1 MNQFLRIYPQS
12 LFERNYGGDLPIHI
26 ACRQGA
32 GKDIIKI
39 MLEKGVGTSKETDCE
54 GRLPLHLAACSSD
67 IHLNSIQ
74 DLITYNEK
82 AARTPDDFGL
92 LPLHWACTKNATAG
106 SVETI
111 IKIYPYAIEHKDVY
125 GKLPMDRLEK
135 SSNPEKARIVELLSR
150 DVSSWS
156 SAMLST
162 IVELSSKIAAAEKM
176 KEESKEKERECKVLM
191 DQNTRS
197 FNEINALVE
206 KIHDMQDQFVHK
218 VRTLK
223 RAHAVDLQ
231 QQKQQYEEETM
242 VLGSEKDFAEKK
254 SQDLKIL
261 VDELV
266 EQLKI
271 QKSLVDE
278 KEVSRVELKKK
289 AMELLSKIEG
299 TQKEIEMRSEDT
311 ENLKMYQVKLKY
323 EIEKRDQH
331 IENLTERR
339 DSYDIYSERDSRL
352 AYDDHRRGKFDSDIP
367 KTFECVRINEDESY

>member
-1 MNQFLRIYPQS
+1 
-12 LFERNYGGDLPIHI
+12 
-26 ACRQGA
+26 
-32 GKDIIKI
+32 
-39 MLEKGVGTSKETDCE
+39 
-54 GRLPLHLAACSSD
+54 
-67 IHLNSIQ
+67 
-74 DLITYNEK
+74 
-82 AARTPDDFGL
+82 
-92 LPLHWACTKNATAG
+92 
-106 SVETI
+106 
-111 IKIYPYAIEHKDVY
+111 
-125 GKLPMDRLEK
+125 
-135 SSNPEKARIVELLSR
+135 
-150 DVSSWS
+150 
-156 SAMLST
+156 
-162 IVELSSKIAAAEKM
+162 
-176 KEESKEKERECKVLM
+176 
-191 DQNTRS
+191 
-197 FNEINALVE
+197 
-206 KIHDMQDQFVHK
+206 MQDQFVHK